1 MDSIKEYIEKKRIVD
16 DEVFEKL
23 DKIHKDMIT
32 SQNIT
37 DSTISAINDLIVWDF
52 GKYDADDVLDID
64 TLIDLM
70 LDKLDMSSNI
80 EELNKL
86 WKDYRT
92 IVNKVPKPICWVN
105 IINRLILLRFKA
117 ICIKYDTN
125 GDDSQLNSIVFKIH
139 NQFISRNIRKLITIV
154 FNDVPNEDDYYEN
167 FINNLLFYNYLNLDT
182 DDIDNMNKVL
192 AEIIDSISKKDSIID
207 IYINNYR
214 NMDIYMLIEVYHEL
228 FCMNPIIK
236 KSNIDVIKNL
246 LILRLYFMR

>member
-1 MDSIKEYIEKKRIVD
+1 M
-16 DEVFEKL
+16 
-23 DKIHKDMIT
+23 
-32 SQNIT
+32 
-37 DSTISAINDLIVWDF
+37 
-52 GKYDADDVLDID
+52 
-64 TLIDLM
+64 
-70 LDKLDMSSNI
+70 
-80 EELNKL
+80 
-86 WKDYRT
+86 
-92 IVNKVPKPICWVN
+92 
-105 IINRLILLRFKA
+105 ILLRFKD

>member
-1 MDSIKEYIEKKRIVD
+1 
-16 DEVFEKL
+16 
-23 DKIHKDMIT
+23 MIT

-117 ICIKYDTN
+117 IYMKYAN
-125 GDDSQLNSIVFKIH
+125 GDDSQLNSIAFKIH
-139 NQFISRNIRKLITIV
+139 NQFISRNIRKLIAIA
-154 FNDVPNEDDYYEN
+154 FNDIPNEDDDYEN
-167 FINNLLFYNYLNLDT
+167 FINNLLFYNYLDLDN

-192 AEIIDSISKKDSIID
+192 AEIIDTISKKDSIID

-214 NMDIYMLIEVYHEL
+214 NMDIYMLIEVYREL
-228 FCMNPIIK
+228 FCMDPIIK
-236 KSNIDVIKNL
+236 KSNIDIIKNL